1 MQIVDTASLY
11 YESASLD
18 FDRVKNNIENVLGM
32 SVNSEKEKNK
42 KNYKFVFGMTEQKHL
57 RFINFVSLA
66 NQRNKTRI
74 TISFS
79 YSRYKKNSNYE
90 LCENE
95 KTIAKVHAELSKLFK
110 IFTEKI
116 ITVKHLKISTI
127 DISNQLEVPNVS
139 SYYKC
144 NDLIFKALRQT
155 ETNGRLYFDTDE
167 ERRKNLDGLDFR
179 EQGKKR
185 REANTYFKIYSKRK
199 EEEQTGKDPSGH
211 VTALRGEL
219 TLKASYLKKFKL
231 EYAEAVNRENLDK
244 VLFNSLACTLAEGI
258 ESELNYSIEHLT
270 SLLKSSKTNKIREIL
285 TINEHH
291 VFDTKILDIILIPE
305 NIGVSERQCRTYKRQ
320 VKEILQEIEKQG
332 EIKKNFTGNFER
344 LTKLLRKI
352 AKMELLFE
360 FTDKGVKIKWERLQN
375 KAK

>member
-1 MQIVDTASLY
+1 MY

-18 FDRVKNNIENVLGM
+18 FDKVKNNIENVLGM
-32 SVNSEKEKNK
+32 SVNSEKEKNNK
-42 KNYKFVFGMTEQKHL
+42 IIFRTAGQEHL
-57 RFINFVSLA
+57 RFINFVGLA
-66 NQRNKTRI
+66 KQRSKTRI

-95 KTIAKVHAELSKLFK
+95 KTIAKVHTELSKLFK
-110 IFTEKI
+110 VFAEKV
-116 ITVKHLKISTI
+116 ITIRDLKISTI

-144 NDLIFKALRQT
+144 NDIIFKALRQT

-211 VTALRGEL
+211 IAALRGEL
-219 TLKASYLKKFKL
+219 TLKASYLKKFRL

-291 VFDTKILDIILIPE
+291 IFDAKILDIILIPE
-305 NIGVSERQCRTYKRQ
+305 NLGVSERQCRTYKRQ

-332 EIKKNFTGNFER
+332 EIKKEFSGNFER

-352 AKMELLFE
+352 AKTELLFE
-360 FTDKGVKIKWERLQN
+360 FTDKGVKVKWERLQN

>member
-1 MQIVDTASLY
+1 MY
-11 YESASLD
+11 YEDASLD

-42 KNYKFVFGMTEQKHL
+42 KNYKFVFSTTEQKHL

-110 IFTEKI
+110 IFTEKA

-127 DISNQLEVPNVS
+127 DISNQLEVPKVS

-144 NDLIFKALRQT
+144 NDIIFKALRQT

-199 EEEQTGKDPSGH
+199 EEEQTGKDPTGH

-270 SLLKSSKTNKIREIL
+270 SLLKNSKTNKIREIL

-291 VFDTKILDIILIPE
+291 IFDTKILDIILISE
-305 NIGVSERQCRTYKRQ
+305 NLGVSDRQCRTYKRQ
-320 VKEILQEIEKQG
+320 VKEILQEIEKSG
-332 EIKKNFTGNFER
+332 EIKKEFSGNFER
-344 LTKLLRKI
+344 LAKLLRKI
-352 AKMELLFE
+352 AKTELLFE
-360 FTDKGVKIKWERLQN
+360 FTSKGVKVKWERLQN